1 MGKKIWLS
9 MHPRDFGSEKIVPTN
24 VSTSTPSCAFEA
36 PTSLGDKSHGHPDFK
51 REQKKN
57 NNNNNNNNN
66 NRDESFFRVNF
77 IVFINVDNRTGARAR
92 DKKHERP
99 IPSKNM
105 KIL

>member
-1 MGKKIWLS
+1 
-9 MHPRDFGSEKIVPTN
+9 MHPRNFGSEKIVRTN
-24 VSTSTPSCAFEA
+24 LSTSTPSCKTGWKFAFEA

-57 NNNNNNNNN
+57 NNNNNN
-66 NRDESFFRVNF
+66 RDESFFRVNF
-77 IVFINVDNRTGARAR
+77 SAFVGVDNRTGARAR

>member
-1 MGKKIWLS
+1 MAARTL
-9 MHPRDFGSEKIVPTN
+9 
-24 VSTSTPSCAFEA
+24 
-36 PTSLGDKSHGHPDFK
+36 
-51 REQKKN
+51 RESQKKKKKT
-57 NNNNNNNNN
+57 NNNNN

-77 IVFINVDNRTGARAR
+77 IVFIDVDNRTGTRAR

>member
-1 MGKKIWLS
+1 
-9 MHPRDFGSEKIVPTN
+9 MHPRNFGSEQIVPTN
-24 VSTSTPSCAFEA
+24 VSTSTPSCKTGWKFAFEA

-77 IVFINVDNRTGARAR
+77 IVFIDVDNRTGARAR
-92 DKKHERP
+92 DKKHE
-99 IPSKNM
+99 NM

>member
-51 REQKKN
+51 REQKTTTTTTTTIT
-57 NNNNNNNNN
+57 
-66 NRDESFFRVNF
+66 ETSLSF
-77 IVFINVDNRTGARAR
+77 A
-92 DKKHERP
+92 
-99 IPSKNM
+99 
-105 KIL
+105 